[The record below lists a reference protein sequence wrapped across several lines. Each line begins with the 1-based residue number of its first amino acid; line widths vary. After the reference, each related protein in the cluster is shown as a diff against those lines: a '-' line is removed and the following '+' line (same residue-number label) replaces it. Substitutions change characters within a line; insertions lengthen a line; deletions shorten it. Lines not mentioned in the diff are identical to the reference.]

1 MYAIPYIWNHLQ
13 NENWAFK
20 RAFVC
25 HHFPQSTNT
34 KVLMI
39 IFNTKWLNPR
49 AIWAKIKGFGPKTSV
64 FFFFFLLCLCGF
76 HTQLRWGT
84 EAGNKFFLWKGYPP
98 QKKGASPSYVNTT
111 TAGLLRLISYIFEKI
126 NLDTQLT
133 VVKARPFT
141 AKKNFSGVNSS
152 SLEFIYT
159 LRPN

>member
-1 MYAIPYIWNHLQ
+1 MLYAIPYIWNHLQ

-64 FFFFFLLCLCGF
+64 FFFFFSSVFVASIHSSGEALKLEISFSFGKVTPLKKRELPLHMWTPQLLVCWDWLVIF
-76 HTQLRWGT
+76 LRRLTWT
-84 EAGNKFFLWKGYPP
+84 HSWLWLKQDLSL
-98 QKKGASPSYVNTT
+98 QKKTSVES
-111 TAGLLRLISYIFEKI
+111 TAPLW
-126 NLDTQLT
+126 
-133 VVKARPFT
+133 
-141 AKKNFSGVNSS
+141 NSS
-152 SLEFIYT
+152 T
-159 LRPN
+159 L